1 MVGRGRR
8 PGDQGTRE
16 AILAAAR
23 AVFLEQGFNKA
34 AMTGVARLAD
44 VDTALLYHY
53 FGTKL
58 ELFIASMAGLY
69 TQERQAA
76 AAAEGRVR
84 GGVEIVSD
92 FLHKWESGPEEP
104 GRAFVA
110 LAQAASSSPE
120 AAAVL
125 NEFVTQQIWRGGKSE
140 PLGDAAARRAAMV
153 GAQLVGIAWARYVMK
168 LGPVAT
174 DSIDEVA
181 GWFGPTIDSFTTA
194 IHDAN

>member
-1 MVGRGRR
+1 MAGLGRR

-23 AVFLEQGFNKA
+23 AAFLEQGFNKA
-34 AMTGVARLAD
+34 AMTGIARRAE
-44 VDTALLYHY
+44 VDAALLYHY

-58 ELFIASMAGLY
+58 ELFVESMAGLY

-92 FLHKWESGPEEP
+92 FLRKWESGPEEP

-120 AAAVL
+120 AATLL
-125 NEFVTQQIWRGGKSE
+125 NEFVTQRIWRGGQAE
-140 PLGDAAARRAAMV
+140 PLGDAAARRAAMI

-174 DSIDEVA
+174 DPIDDVA
-181 GWFGPTIDSFTTA
+181 RWFGPTIDSFKTA
-194 IHDAN
+194 VPETN